1 MNPPPSK
8 EAAADTG
15 CRRRV
20 DRVGGPRQ
28 LHAACCRLSGPAFSP
43 YRVRHWRGAAFWAVF
58 GVKLDDAPEQS
69 PTSSEHSCALA
80 HGLNAF
86 KAIDFR
92 VDLTAAILPRR
103 TVRYWFALLV
113 NRWHMAWRIAA
124 VVACI
129 GFTNLLAGNAMAEPN
144 SLSEQQQVVKKL
156 KAMKDAFLR
165 DSTPID
171 VKVLNEVDIALA
183 KTTEALF
190 VDGDFK
196 NSAYGLIRQANVRNL
211 RHDPRGAIVLLSRA
225 VAVARKAEDSDL
237 QAEAL
242 SSRALSNI
250 QIVQLGEGL
259 TDATNAVRNA
269 EASGNAATRANA
281 LNALG
286 HAQLVQG
293 DTFAAVETAEREI
306 AAASAAPN
314 RLLLFY
320 AYMSQVDAYGHAALL
335 CRTMATH
342 DPCAKS
348 LDAARAATRQARAV
362 AKELGYAGL
371 AFMEQGADAMIGA
384 IQSEIDHLLPE
395 MSPATAYHFKT
406 AEDIANWSVELIVPK
421 GKATKEQIA
430 TLDQALSR
438 SRQFAKDAGMAPE
451 YVYDPE
457 SLYEEGFLR
466 EQEGRHDEALDWF
479 WKATQALERDRRT
492 LSDDGSR
499 SAFMAGRNNIY
510 LATALQFLHHRRYA
524 EAFDVI
530 ERSRSRVLTDLLAS
544 RPPQTQDNR
553 GQALYSEVSAL
564 REQVGKDQARLF
576 TIGGGGVDTNGSPAA
591 DYAAM
596 AAKLRNDEDHYQKAL
611 ARLAAEAPT
620 LHSLVVAPSADFGKL
635 QGAMREEGFE
645 TLQYLM
651 TESGLVV
658 WHTSAAGSY
667 ARSVLVTRAQLI
679 AAIDALTTSLRDPRR
694 PFNEA
699 AARELFLFLVE
710 PVLTH
715 IGPSKRL
722 VIIPNDDMANL
733 PFETLVDPSDGT
745 FLGEHF
751 QVSYAP
757 SGTVLLSLQRS
768 TPLRAARAL
777 ALADP
782 GLPGGRAE
790 IDSIRRALDGRGVF
804 DASHPPRKAD
814 LKRWVADADLVHLA
828 VHGDFSKAD
837 PMSSFLLLDRSAGDD
852 GKLSAM
858 EMFALPLTRKPLVVL
873 SACETGISATGSSG
887 ETLGMLRALLFAG
900 ANGLLLS
907 QWPVESEPTARW
919 MQAFYEAA
927 VSKPPGEA
935 AQLASARV
943 RANPATRHPYFW
955 APFLLVAR

>member
-1 MNPPPSK
+1 MK
-8 EAAADTG
+8 TLA
-15 CRRRV
+15 
-20 DRVGGPRQ
+20 RQ
-28 LHAACCRLSGPAFSP
+28 LKELEMIGTPYCRWPP
-43 YRVRHWRGAAFWAVF
+43 T
-58 GVKLDDAPEQS
+58 S
-69 PTSSEHSCALA
+69 PTPQRESQ
-80 HGLNAF
+80 LNAF
-86 KAIDFR
+86 KPIDNDCPESTVEQRLRPLMSGSF
-92 VDLTAAILPRR
+92 AARR
-103 TVRYWFALLV
+103 RICFV
-113 NRWHMAWRIAA
+113 NHASAPCRCTRWRTDWRNAA
-124 VVACI
+124 VAACI
-129 GFTNLLAGNAMAEPN
+129 ALTNLLAGTAWAEPS
-144 SLSEQQQVVKKL
+144 SLSEQQQVIKKL
-156 KAMKDAFLR
+156 RDMRVALFR

-171 VKVLNEVDIALA
+171 DKVLNEADTALA

-196 NSAYGLIRQANVRNL
+196 NSAYGLIRHALVRELLADN
-211 RHDPRGAIVLLSRA
+211 RGAMVLLSRA
-225 VAVARKAEDSDL
+225 LAVARRAGDYDL
-237 QAEAL
+237 EAEAL
-242 SSRALSNI
+242 TRRAQLNI
-250 QIVQLGEGL
+250 ETAQLGEGL
-259 TDATNAVRNA
+259 TDATNAMRIA
-269 EASGNAATRANA
+269 EVSGGAASLAKA

-286 HAQLVQG
+286 KAQRKQG
-293 DTFAAVETAEREI
+293 DAFAAVETAQREI
-306 AAASAAPN
+306 AAASAAPD

-320 AYMSQVDAYGHAALL
+320 AYQSQFAAYLDVSTL
-335 CRTMATH
+335 CRAVPRYDT
-342 DPCAKS
+342 CAKS
-348 LDAARAATRQARAV
+348 LGAARDATRRARAV
-362 AKELGYAGL
+362 ATELGYVGL
-371 AFMEQGADAMIGA
+371 ANGEQAADATIGA
-384 IQSEIDHLLPE
+384 TQAELDFLRK
-395 MSPATAYHFKT
+395 MSSATAFFHPKT
-406 AEDIANWSVELIVPK
+406 AKDVLSNERIIPIKGSV
-421 GKATKEQIA
+421 TKEAIARIDQELLRNRQIGGGA
-430 TLDQALSR
+430 
-438 SRQFAKDAGMAPE
+438 RQLPPE
-451 YVYDPE
+451 L
-457 SLYEEGFLR
+457 LYSEGWAR

-499 SAFMAGRNNIY
+499 SAFMARRNNIY

-576 TIGGGGVDTNGSPAA
+576 AKGGVDANGSPAA

-596 AAKLRNDEDHYQKAL
+596 TAKLRNDEDNYQKAL

-620 LHSLVVAPSADFGKL
+620 LHSLVVAPSANFGDL
-635 QGAMREEGFE
+635 QRAMREEGFE

-651 TESGLVV
+651 TSSGLVV

-667 ARSVLVTRAQLI
+667 ARSVLVSRAELI
-679 AAIDALTTSLRDPRR
+679 AAIDALTISLRNPRQ

-715 IGPSKRL
+715 IGPGKRL

-733 PFETLVDPSDGT
+733 PFETLVDPGDGT

-751 QVSYAP
+751 QISYAP

-768 TPLRAARAL
+768 TPLLAARAL

-782 GLPGGRAE
+782 ELPPGRAE

-804 DASHPPRKAD
+804 DATHRLRKAD
-814 LKRWVADADLVHLA
+814 LKRWVADADVVHLA

-837 PMSSFLLLDRSAGDD
+837 PMSSFLVLDRSAGDA

-873 SACETGISATGSSG
+873 SGCETGLSTTGSSG
-887 ETLGMLRALLFAG
+887 EALGMLRALLFAG

-907 QWPVESEPTARW
+907 QWRVDSDTTARW
-919 MQAFYEAA
+919 MQTFYAAA

-943 RANPATRHPYFW
+943 RADPATRHPYFW